1 MRFLVVVL
9 LASSA
14 FANILGPLVARQ
26 SFASDVCADVTF
38 DLKVPHLGKDF
49 NCGKISACLCKS
61 TLDDFVGSNPVA
73 LIASGFVGK
82 AKVIGILEGLIDK
95 GGPSKCTYPAHAVPV
110 CKKGDPCYFDCKDG
124 YTPSPASKP
133 TQCVCKSPN
142 KECNGKCGKYAACPS
157 GKPKRELLPRDSACA
172 RGLTACG
179 VLGGRRNAF
188 ECVDTVSDL
197 ESCGG
202 CVVPL
207 AYTAKSSGVDC
218 SAISGVS
225 DVSCVNSRCVVHRC
239 RPGHRLAHDRST
251 CEYDEDRDPV
261 LLAAQ
266 YGLEHIPLY

>member
-1 MRFLVVVL
+1 MPIL
-9 LASSA
+9 L
-14 FANILGPLVARQ
+14 Q
-26 SFASDVCADVTF
+26 
-38 DLKVPHLGKDF
+38 
-49 NCGKISACLCKS
+49 
-61 TLDDFVGSNPVA
+61 
-73 LIASGFVGK
+73 
-82 AKVIGILEGLIDK
+82 IDK

-197 ESCGG
+197 ESCTSTFFALLFFLLAKLAIDMSSSQ
-202 CVVPL
+202 VVVASSLWRTPL
-207 AYTAKSSGVDC
+207 NHQVSTAPLSLASPM
-218 SAISGVS
+218 SLASTL
-225 DVSCVNSRCVVHRC
+225 DVSSTAAAQ
-239 RPGHRLAHDRST
+239 GTDWLMIGRLAST
-251 CEYDEDRDPV
+251 TRTGILFCSRLSTVWNTFLCTRDTPYV
-261 LLAAQ
+261 VSLFWTRLR
-266 YGLEHIPLY
+266 LS